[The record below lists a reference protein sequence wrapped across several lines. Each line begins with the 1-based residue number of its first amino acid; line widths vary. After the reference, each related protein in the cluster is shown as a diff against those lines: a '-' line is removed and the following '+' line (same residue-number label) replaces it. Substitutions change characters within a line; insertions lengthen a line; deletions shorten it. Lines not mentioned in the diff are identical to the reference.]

1 MCSADT
7 QAWVVLEP
15 NKRAGLSVVGRF
27 CVFPAVQLN
36 DFTHHGLPAGD
47 LFVSA
52 AWRIV
57 VLAPR
62 GQRRDSALKRKS
74 I

>member
-7 QAWVVLEP
+7 QAWVVLQP
-15 NKRAGLSVVGRF
+15 NKLVFPWVGSF

-57 VLAPR
+57 ALASR